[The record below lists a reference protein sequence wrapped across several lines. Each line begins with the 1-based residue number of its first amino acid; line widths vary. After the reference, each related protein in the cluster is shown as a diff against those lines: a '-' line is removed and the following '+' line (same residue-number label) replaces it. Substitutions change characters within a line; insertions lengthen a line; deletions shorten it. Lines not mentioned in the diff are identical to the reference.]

1 MKMWQTKNG
10 IHIYQVLKG
19 RSNSYLIPIEMG
31 NILVD
36 TGKSSAYKRL
46 RQNIDSVNLKSSKI
60 DMLILTHTHYDHCQN
75 AFAISGQDRCKI
87 AMSEKE
93 AEFAAQGFTT
103 LPKGTFGIT
112 RIISGLGSLIGQR
125 RFGYHPFS
133 PDILISKDS
142 ELINYGV
149 GISLILTEGHSRG
162 SVSVI
167 VDNEIA
173 LVGDA
178 MIGTYKNTIFPPF
191 ADDIQK
197 MIKSWGRLLETE
209 CVTFLPGHGK
219 EIKRKLLQQ
228 EYNKYSLKLNPK

>member
-19 RSNSYLIPIEMG
+19 RSNSYLIPTEMG

-75 AFAISGQDRCKI
+75 AFAISGQDLCKI

-219 EIKRKLLQQ
+219 EINRKLLQQ

>member
-1 MKMWQTKNG
+1 MKTWQTKNG
-10 IHIYQVLKG
+10 IRIYQVLKG
-19 RSNSYLIPIEMG
+19 RSNSYLIPTEKG

-36 TGKSSAYKRL
+36 TGKTSAYKRL
-46 RQNIDSVNLKSSKI
+46 RQNIDSINLKSYKI
-60 DMLILTHTHYDHCQN
+60 DLIILTHSHFDHCQN
-75 AFAISGQDRCKI
+75 ASAISEQDLCKI

-93 AEFAAQGFTT
+93 AGFAAQGFMT
-103 LPKGTFGIT
+103 LPKGTFGIA
-112 RIISGLGSLIGQR
+112 RIISSFGNLIGQR
-125 RFGYHPFS
+125 RFGYHPFT

-162 SVSVI
+162 SVSVV

-178 MIGTYKNTIFPPF
+178 MIGTYKNSIFPPF
-191 ADDIQK
+191 ADDIQE

-209 CVTFLPGHGK
+209 CITFLPGHGK
-219 EIKRKLLQQ
+219 EINRKLLER